1 MSTEGTKLGVNAE
14 IIKQDEVEHVLYPWV
29 AQKGLSPVVVER
41 AAGNYFYDSTG
52 KQYLDFSSQF
62 VFSNL
67 GHGDA
72 RMADAISQQARK
84 VENVASSFATEPKA
98 RVAKLLAEITPGDI
112 DKSYFST
119 SGAEANEGAI
129 KLARMATGKEKIIS
143 RWGGYHGSTFG
154 AMAISNDYRNWA
166 CEPSIPGVVHCLGP
180 YCYRCPMKAT
190 YPDCDLACAQHVEDV
205 VRFEGRE
212 KRVAAFISEPIVGAN
227 GIIVPPDGYWQKI
240 REICNKYE
248 MVLIVDEVM
257 TGFGRTGKWFAIE
270 HWDVVPDVITMAKGI
285 TSGYIPLGATS
296 MRPWVAKEFE
306 SKQWV
311 HGHTYSGHTLAMAA
325 AVAAIEI
332 YKSDGLIERAAQLGE
347 YLMQKAQELQEKHKS
362 VGDVRGK
369 GLFVGLELV
378 KNRKTKE
385 PIHEP
390 WFEGPR
396 APTAKLKVLGQ
407 ALKEGVYCLPGQTSV
422 IMLAPPLTIKKD
434 EIDFAMNVFD
444 KALNLADAE
453 TCE

>member
-1 MSTEGTKLGVNAE
+1 MQSAKIGINAD
-14 IIKQDEVEHVLYPWV
+14 IIKQNELEHVLYPWV
-29 AQKGLSPVVVER
+29 VQKGLSPVVVER
-41 AAGNYFYDSTG
+41 AKGNYFYDSSG

-67 GHGDA
+67 GHADE

-84 VENVASSFATEPKA
+84 LENVASSFATEPKA

-166 CEPSIPGVVHCLGP
+166 CEPSIPSVVHCLGP
-180 YCYRCPMKAT
+180 YCYRCPLKAT
-190 YPDCDLACAQHVEDV
+190 YPECDLACAKHVEDV

-212 KRVAAFISEPIVGAN
+212 KRVAAFIAEPIVGAN
-227 GIIVPPDGYWQKI
+227 GIIDAPDGYWQKI
-240 REICNKYE
+240 REICDKYG
-248 MVLIVDEVM
+248 MLLIVDEVM

-270 HWDVVPDVITMAKGI
+270 HWGVVPDVITMAKGI
-285 TSGYIPLGATS
+285 TSGYVPLGATS

-332 YKSDGLIERAAQLGE
+332 YKSDGLIERAAELGA
-347 YLMQKAQELQEKHKS
+347 YLLQKAKELQEKHRS
-362 VGDVRGK
+362 IGDVRGK

-396 APTAKLKVLGQ
+396 PPTAKLKVLGQ
-407 ALKEGVYCLPGQTSV
+407 ALQEGVYCLPGQTSV
-422 IMLAPPLTIKKD
+422 IMLAPPLTITKD
-434 EIDFAMNVFD
+434 EIDFAMKVFD
-444 KALNLADAE
+444 KALGIADAE
-453 TCE
+453 TST